1 MWDMSTG
8 MRGASREARCILSLI
23 GSCRR
28 AKSMSML
35 DKTCDVLY
43 IDCDTSFKYESSFIV
58 YICSFSSNGIY
69 IICSIMLQ
77 IGVEPSRGMP
87 TRILW
92 CTRVQ
97 RFWLHSPDDG
107 KWRTSIKGE
116 FEKSLTEKKIVGRS
130 RWHGWHGWPCWKIR
144 GIR

>member
-1 MWDMSTG
+1 MKKGRAKPISDLLKAKDLLNVRYVYG
-8 MRGASREARCILSLI
+8 HDGASREGRCILSLI

-43 IDCDTSFKYESSFIV
+43 IDCDTSFKYVSSFIV

-87 TRILW
+87 TRIL
-92 CTRVQ
+92 
-97 RFWLHSPDDG
+97 
-107 KWRTSIKGE
+107 
-116 FEKSLTEKKIVGRS
+116 
-130 RWHGWHGWPCWKIR
+130 
-144 GIR
+144 